1 MLQQKDSF
9 HRLFIYF
16 TFRMETHSQKRVI
29 PTKQTKNVITDSF
42 MAVLVVQLNIVFE
55 LVTSVLK

>member
-1 MLQQKDSF
+1 
-9 HRLFIYF
+9 
-16 TFRMETHSQKRVI
+16 METHSQKRVI